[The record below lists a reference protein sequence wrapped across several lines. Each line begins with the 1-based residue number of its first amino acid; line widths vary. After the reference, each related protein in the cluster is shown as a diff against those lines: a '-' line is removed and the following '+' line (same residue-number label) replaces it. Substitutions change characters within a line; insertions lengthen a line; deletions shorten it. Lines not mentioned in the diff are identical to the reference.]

1 MALQLFILHF
11 NNLGYSKFKIIPYLP
26 ERWIDKKIMI
36 YKKARKEK
44 NKVQTYNEYTEQ
56 LLRIQE
62 NLTQKFCNTLLR
74 LKYHLGESITIDSLP
89 FELDS
94 GLSFSYNNLDF
105 SNNNLFQEL
114 YSIYENS
121 NEIKLR

>member
-1 MALQLFILHF
+1 
-11 NNLGYSKFKIIPYLP
+11 
-26 ERWIDKKIMI
+26 MI